1 MYYDPEFIKLRLTD
15 LVSHTDMDKRYSQV
29 HFVSLDM
36 KGCIDLPLC
45 DVADTPFHIQGDDLY
60 TLYSQYMYTKS
71 SHTYFQYATFTYTIC
86 KNQNAVSAYL

>member
-36 KGCIDLPLC
+36 KGCIC
-45 DVADTPFHIQGDDLY
+45 YFVKWQIHPFISKA
-60 TLYSQYMYTKS
+60 T
-71 SHTYFQYATFTYTIC
+71 TYISIYI
-86 KNQNAVSAYL
+86 V